1 MPGAMTPGGSTMK
14 RSPGLR
20 AGVASIFVFITAILA
35 GCSTAETKSQPAA
48 AGAAPAPTVQVAQVE
63 QRDITLTS
71 EWIGSMDGY
80 VNGQIQPHVS
90 GYLTKQNYRE
100 GSPVHKGDV
109 LFEIDARPFQVAL
122 DQSRAQLAQA
132 QAQLL
137 QSQSQVTQTQALITQ
152 AKAQLAKIEQ
162 DIKRDTPLA
171 EAKAIA
177 QSKLDDDLQA
187 RSGAEASVS
196 AAQAQSASA
205 QSGVV
210 GAQSAVQAA
219 KAAVDQA
226 ELNLSYTKITSLVD
240 GIAGIAK
247 AQIGDLVTTT
257 TVLTSVSQLH
267 PIKVYFPISEQDY
280 LRAQKIK
287 PGAASATPLDGIPL
301 TLVLA
306 DGSIYPRTG
315 KVLWVD
321 RQIDTG
327 TGTIRVVSEFPN
339 PGNILRPGQYGKIR
353 ATTESRR
360 NALLVPQ
367 SGVVELQGN
376 YQVAVVTTGNK
387 IEIHPIKVDA
397 PFEGSWIV
405 REGVTSGDRIVV
417 GGMQYAQPGATVN
430 PVSAG
435 ATAKDH

>member
-1 MPGAMTPGGSTMK
+1 MK
-14 RSPGLR
+14 RSPRLR
-20 AGVASIFVFITAILA
+20 TGVAFLFVIIAAALA
-35 GCSTAETKSQPAA
+35 GCSTAETKSQSSS
-48 AGAAPAPTVQVAQVE
+48 AGTAPPPTVQVTAVE
-63 QRDITLTS
+63 QRDIALTS

-90 GYLTKQNYRE
+90 GYLTRQNYRE
-100 GSPVHKGDV
+100 GSSVRKGDV

-122 DQSRAQLAQA
+122 DQSHAQLAQA
-132 QAQLL
+132 QAQLM
-137 QSQSQVTQTQALITQ
+137 QSQSQLAQTQAQINQ
-152 AKAQLAKIEQ
+152 AKSQLAKTEQ
-162 DIKRDTPLA
+162 DVARDTPLA
-171 EAKAIA
+171 QAKAIA
-177 QSKLDDDLQA
+177 QSRLDDDIQA
-187 RSGAEASVS
+187 RSGAEAALA
-196 AAQAQSASA
+196 AAQAQSAAA

-210 GAQSAVQAA
+210 AAQSAVQGAR
-219 KAAVDQA
+219 AAVEQA

-240 GIAGIAK
+240 GVAGIAK
-247 AQIGDLVTTT
+247 AQIGDLVATT
-257 TVLTSVSQLH
+257 TVLTSVSQLD

-321 RQIDTG
+321 RQIDTS

-339 PGNILRPGQYGKIR
+339 PGNILRPGQYGKVR

-360 NALLVPQ
+360 NAFLVPQ
-367 SGVVELQGN
+367 AGVVELQGS
-376 YQVAVVTTGNK
+376 YQVVVVTTGNK
-387 IEIHPIKVDA
+387 VEIRPITVDV
-397 PFEGSWIV
+397 PFEGNWIV
-405 REGVTSGDRIVV
+405 REGISPGDRVVV

-430 PVSAG
+430 PVPVS
-435 ATAKDH
+435 ATAKEH

>member
-1 MPGAMTPGGSTMK
+1 MK

-20 AGVASIFVFITAILA
+20 AGVASIFVFITATLA

-48 AGAAPAPTVQVAQVE
+48 AGSAPPPTVQVAQVE

-90 GYLTKQNYRE
+90 GYLTRQNYRE

-137 QSQSQVTQTQALITQ
+137 QSQSQVTQTQALISQ

-187 RSGAEASVS
+187 RSGAEAAVS
-196 AAQAQSASA
+196 AAQAQSAS
-205 QSGVV
+205 
-210 GAQSAVQAA
+210 AQSAVQAA

-226 ELNLSYTKITSLVD
+226 ELNMSYTKITSLVD

-247 AQIGDLVTTT
+247 AQIGDLVATT
-257 TVLTSVSQLH
+257 TVLTSVSQLD

-287 PGAASATPLDGIPL
+287 PGTASATPLDGIPL

-306 DGSIYPRTG
+306 DGSIYPRSG

-353 ATTESRR
+353 ATTESRHH
-360 NALLVPQ
+360 ALLVPQ
-367 SGVVELQGN
+367 AGVVELQGN
-376 YQVAVVTTGNK
+376 YQVAVVTSGNK

-405 REGVTSGDRIVV
+405 REGVAAGDRVVV
-417 GGMQYAQPGATVN
+417 GGMQYVQPGATVN

>member
-1 MPGAMTPGGSTMK
+1 MK

-20 AGVASIFVFITAILA
+20 TGVTFLLVVITAAIA
-35 GCSTAETKSQPAA
+35 GCGSAETKSQAA
-48 AGAAPAPTVQVAQVE
+48 SAGAAPPPTVQVAEIE
-63 QRDITLTS
+63 QRDISLTS

-100 GSPVHKGDV
+100 GSAVHKGDV

-122 DQSRAQLAQA
+122 DQSRAQQAQA
-132 QAQLL
+132 QAQLMQT
-137 QSQSQVTQTQALITQ
+137 QSQLTQTQALINQ

-162 DIKRDTPLA
+162 DIARDTPLA
-171 EAKAIA
+171 QAKAIA
-177 QSKLDDDLQA
+177 QSRLDDDLQA
-187 RSGAEASVS
+187 RSGAEAAVA
-196 AAQAQSASA
+196 AAQAQSAAA

-210 GAQSAVQAA
+210 AAQSAVQAA
-219 KAAVDQA
+219 KAAVEQA

-247 AQIGDLVTTT
+247 AQIGDLVATT
-257 TVLTSVSQLH
+257 TVLTSVSQLD

-280 LRAQKIK
+280 LRAQKVK
-287 PGAASATPLDGIPL
+287 PGAQSAIPLDGIPL

-306 DGSIYPRTG
+306 DGSVYPRTG

-321 RQIDTG
+321 RQIDTS

-339 PGNILRPGQYGKIR
+339 PGNILRPGQYGKVR
-353 ATTESRR
+353 ATTESRHK
-360 NALLVPQ
+360 ALLAPQ
-367 SGVVELQGN
+367 AGVVEVQGN
-376 YQVAVVTTGNK
+376 YQVAVVTSGNR

-397 PFEGSWIV
+397 PFESNWIV
-405 REGVTSGDRIVV
+405 REGVAPGDRIVV

-430 PVSAG
+430 PVPAV